1 MLRLLMTG
9 VAMLLLALGCASP
22 PTTPVAS
29 APATPPALAEPAP
42 TQHPSA
48 TPTAASLTPVPTP
61 APAVA
66 ATPAPT
72 PTPTPSP
79 APTPVPTP
87 APSPTTMPSPTS
99 TSVPSPT
106 PAPTPTPTPDT
117 TPPPAVTGL
126 LAADAYDG
134 RVNLRWDRSVAADFD
149 HYRVYVSTAEI
160 ANVAGMTS
168 VQRITDAA
176 VTARQVTGLE
186 PGVRHYFALTA
197 VDGSGNEEK
206 RVTGASAV
214 SVAMPRG
221 TPDPDL
227 RVDVYDTGAAWVGT
241 TLLADNHNLDRP
253 RIIEVNMRGEVIWQY
268 LVPPDLRPFTNPGF
282 DVKPLPNSN
291 ILFVLPRNGV
301 YEIDRSGKVVWSYL
315 TSKISHDADRL
326 PNGNILFAF
335 GADDGKGDAQVREVN
350 PRGEVVWSWYAKDYF
365 DAPPYKDIYMEGWTH
380 TNSVSRLPNGNTW
393 ISLRNFNVVVEVS
406 PHGSIVRT
414 IGKGIFTDQHDPE
427 LQPNGN
433 MLVADHSLPQRA
445 IELDAKTGQIVWGF
459 PMPERVTWP
468 VRDANRL
475 PNGNTLIVGT
485 TRIVEVTA
493 DRRVVW
499 QLALTGVSFTQ
510 RDTPARG
517 FYKAERIG
525 AGGPSAGR

>member
-1 MLRLLMTG
+1 
-9 VAMLLLALGCASP
+9 
-22 PTTPVAS
+22 
-29 APATPPALAEPAP
+29 
-42 TQHPSA
+42 
-48 TPTAASLTPVPTP
+48 VPL
-61 APAVA
+61 
-66 ATPAPT
+66 
-72 PTPTPSP
+72 
-79 APTPVPTP
+79 PTPVPTP
-87 APSPTTMPSPTS
+87 TS
-99 TSVPSPT
+99 
-106 PAPTPTPTPDT
+106 APDT
-117 TPPPAVTGL
+117 TPPLAVTGL
-126 LAADAYDG
+126 LTADAYDG

-149 HYRVYVSTAEI
+149 HYRVYVGAAEI
-160 ANVAGMTS
+160 ANVAGMTP
-168 VQRITDAA
+168 VQRIADAA
-176 VTARQVTGLE
+176 VTAQQVTGLE
-186 PGVRHYFALTA
+186 PGVKRYFAVTA

-227 RVDVYDTGAAWVGT
+227 RVDVYDSGAAWAGT

-268 LVPPDLRPFTNPGF
+268 PVPPDLRAFTNPGF
-282 DVKPLPNSN
+282 DVEPLPNGN

-315 TSKISHDADRL
+315 TGRISHDADRL
-326 PNGNILFAF
+326 PNGNTLFAF

-350 PRGEVVWSWYAKDYF
+350 PRGDVVWSWYARDHF
-365 DAPPYKDIYMEGWTH
+365 DAPPYNDIYVEGWTH

-406 PHGSIVRT
+406 PQGTIVRT
-414 IGKGIFTDQHDPE
+414 IGKGTLTDQHDPE
-427 LQPNGN
+427 LQSSGN
-433 MLVADHSLPQRA
+433 MLVADHSVPQRA
-445 IELDAKTGQIVWGF
+445 IELDAKTGQITWGF

-493 DRRVVW
+493 DRKVVW
-499 QLALTGVSFTQ
+499 QISLVGVSFTG
-510 RDTPARG
+510 RDAPARG

-525 AGGPSAGR
+525 VGGRDAGR